1 MHYMQE
7 KGEAA
12 ANNFKIGGGAVFG
25 SESGRKGSMAYI
37 GGHFLFD
44 RRFQGN
50 ARLCP

>member
-7 KGEAA
+7 KRGAA
-12 ANNFKIGGGAVFG
+12 ANNSRIGGGAVFD

-37 GGHFLFD
+37 GGQFLFD